1 MVPPSLVPFKN
12 TETLFL
18 FVKFFFLIHS
28 IELLRIK
35 NKEGINEEVNNK
47 YEKENVNAAEV
58 EVS

>member
-1 MVPPSLVPFKN
+1 M
-12 TETLFL
+12 
-18 FVKFFFLIHS
+18 IHS

-58 EVS
+58 EVSWINYNE